1 MILEPRAK
9 VLAYLAAQATSALAA
24 NTAGGARPGL
34 LVGVTFAPIGES
46 S

>member
-9 VLAYLAAQATSALAA
+9 VLAYLDAQADARAPA

-34 LVGVTFAPIGES
+34 LVGVTFAPIGAAA
-46 S
+46 